1 MKTLAI
7 FRYFIAQSMSVAV
20 GDVINQPIMYG
31 PTKQLIAAAKTAQ
44 PIHMKKHDFIPLNIL
59 SYLPAPRFCPQ

>member
-44 PIHMKKHDFIPLNIL
+44 PIHMKSMT
-59 SYLPAPRFCPQ
+59 SYP